1 MLSEEYIENLI
12 QPMIDR
18 QEKINIYVLQTIAKR
33 LKQIG
38 KLTYSDYNRLQSII
52 RTGTDIN
59 LINTKLADLTS
70 MQIKDINKIIQS
82 VGVSAYNDASSLFD
96 SLGIEFIPYKQ
107 NKSLQRIVSS
117 IASNTA
123 STFLN
128 LSGSTGFML
137 RDLQHPGKLIPTSI
151 SRAYQSIIDE
161 AIQAIS
167 FGNIDYNTAIRKS
180 VEQLT
185 DSGVRYI
192 QYNNTG
198 KPYTQRMDT
207 AVRRNILDGIR
218 AVNQGVQNEIGKEIG
233 ADGVEIT
240 VHQFPAYDH
249 APVQGHQF
257 TNEEFEK
264 MQNAQNFEDVDGQ
277 KFVGFERAIGT
288 LNCRHFTYAIKV
300 GFTPPIYS
308 KKQLAQIIEN
318 NEKGYTLPS
327 GKHLTMYE
335 CTQQQRLM
343 ETKIRK
349 DKEGYIVAQ
358 NLGDDMLLEK
368 FTTKLNK
375 DMTAYKTFSRQC
387 GLSIKIDRLYVAG
400 YK

>member
-59 LINTKLADLTS
+59 LINIKLADLTS

-128 LSGSTGFML
+128 LSSSTGFML

-167 FGNIDYNTAIRKS
+167 FGNIDYNTAIRRS

-264 MQNAQNFEDVDGQ
+264 MQNAQNFEDVEGQ

-300 GFTPPIYS
+300 GFTPPVYS

-387 GLSIKIDRLYVAG
+387 GLSVKIDRLYVAG